1 MTPSNDPKMETEF
14 LDAEDFVDPQII
26 LADERYEVI
35 GQILCEAYEPG
46 QGKWILSDMLDR
58 VLLHRF
64 LGLPIFLVTMWAMF
78 HFTFEISL
86 VFMEMITQFFAW
98 IGTYTLQIPN
108 PLLASLLTNG
118 ILGGVGFILTFIPP
132 IFFLYLA
139 ISILEDTGY
148 LSRAAFVMDRFMMK
162 MGLHGRSFIPLLLG
176 FGCSVAAVMATRTV
190 DGESNRLTTILVS
203 PLMSCA
209 GRLPI
214 YILIAGVF
222 FPNNAG
228 TVVFLMYMLGIVMA
242 VIVTIIFKKTI
253 LREESSS
260 MIMELSQYQIPTAH
274 GSFRHMWDRGLLFV
288 RTAGTYLL
296 AGSIIM
302 WILSSFGPAGL
313 VVSVEESFAAILGQL
328 FEPIFL
334 PLGFSWQ
341 IVTGL
346 IFGFLAK
353 EAVIQSLSI
362 IYAVGGVGGINA
374 LETALI
380 GSMTPLTAVALMVFV
395 LLYIPCLA
403 TVGAIKKE
411 TGSWKWTGF
420 SVVYQLVL
428 AYIVA
433 LLVVFIGGV
442 FFV

>member
-1 MTPSNDPKMETEF
+1 MPTEDSNQELELIEMDES
-14 LDAEDFVDPQII
+14 VDPQII

-35 GQILCEAYEPG
+35 GQILCETYEPG

-58 VLLHRF
+58 VLLHRY
-64 LGLPIFLVTMWAMF
+64 LGLPIFLVIMWAMF
-78 HFTFEISL
+78 HFTFAISG
-86 VFMEMITQFFAW
+86 VFMEMITEFFAW
-98 IGTYTLQIPN
+98 IGTYTSLIPI
-108 PLLASLLTNG
+108 PLLASLLTDG
-118 ILGGVGFILTFIPP
+118 ILGGVGFILTFVPP

-139 ISILEDTGY
+139 ISVLEDTGY

-176 FGCSVAAVMATRTV
+176 FGCSVAAVMAARTV

-222 FPNNAG
+222 FPTIAG
-228 TVVFLMYMLGIVMA
+228 TVVFLLYMLGIVMA
-242 VIVTIIFKKTI
+242 IIVAIIFKKTI

-260 MIMELSQYQIPTAH
+260 MLMELSQYQIPTVH
-274 GSFRHMWDRGLLFV
+274 GSFRHMWDRGLLFI

-296 AGSIIM
+296 FGSIIM
-302 WILSSFGPAGL
+302 WILSSFGPAGIG
-313 VVSVEESFAAILGQL
+313 VPIDETFAAILGKL
-328 FEPIFL
+328 VAPIFA

-341 IVTGL
+341 VVVGL

-353 EAVIQSLSI
+353 EAVIQSLAVV
-362 IYAVGGVGGINA
+362 YAVGGVP
-374 LETALI
+374 LHTALV
-380 GSMTPLTAVALMVFV
+380 GSMTPITAVAFMVFV

-403 TVGAIKKE
+403 TVGAIRKE

-420 SVVYQLVL
+420 AVAYQLVL
-428 AYIVA
+428 AYLVA
-433 LLVVFIGGV
+433 LLVVVIGGV
-442 FFV
+442 LIV

>member
-1 MTPSNDPKMETEF
+1 MTPDDEQDTE
-14 LDAEDFVDPQII
+14 LDFESIDPQIL

-35 GQILCEAYEPG
+35 GNILCEVYEPG

-58 VLLHRF
+58 VLLHRY
-64 LGLPIFLVTMWAMF
+64 LGLPVFLVVMWAMF

-98 IGTYTLQIPN
+98 LGTYTAQFPN
-108 PLLASLLTNG
+108 PLVASLLTNG
-118 ILGGVGFILTFIPP
+118 ILGGVGFILTFVPP

-190 DGESNRLTTILVS
+190 DGKSNRLTTILVS

-222 FPNNAG
+222 FPTIAG
-228 TVVFLMYMLGIVMA
+228 TVVFFMYMLGIVMA
-242 VIVTIIFKKTI
+242 ITMAIIFKKTI

-274 GSFRHMWDRGLLFV
+274 GSFRHMWDRGIQFV
-288 RTAGTYLL
+288 KTAGTYLL

-302 WILSSFGPAGL
+302 WALSSFGPAG
-313 VVSVEESFAAILGQL
+313 VSVPVDESFAAILGQ
-328 FEPIFL
+328 FFNPIFL

-341 IVTGL
+341 VVTGL

-353 EAVIQSLSI
+353 EAVIQSLAI
-362 IYAVGGVGGINA
+362 VYAVGGVA

-380 GSMTPLTAVALMVFV
+380 SSITPLTAIALMVFV
-395 LLYIPCLA
+395 LLYVPCLA
-403 TVGAIKKE
+403 TVGAIKRE
-411 TGSWKWTGF
+411 TGSLKWTGF
-420 SVVYQLVL
+420 SIVYQLIL

-433 LLVVFIGGV
+433 LLVIIIGGA